1 VVLRQVLDQISK
13 RQLRMRKRSKYRP
26 KPVLSNPLGYVL
38 ESISPVAS
46 HTAFMLDLKIKNHG
60 AMNSLTKG
68 NATRNDIDTL
78 IAMVNVTEA
87 FARLGFGKD
96 YSDVVR
102 DGLQALRDLGK
113 RGVVS
118 GSFIL
123 KSSEMNA
130 LNSAMELH
138 DAQMDV
144 VTLKDM
150 DAAIA
155 LVREEYRLRKMTPIV
170 EKL

>member
-1 VVLRQVLDQISK
+1 
-13 RQLRMRKRSKYRP
+13 MRKRSKYRP
-26 KPVLSNPLGYVL
+26 KPVLLNPMGFVL

-60 AMNSLTKG
+60 AMETLTKG
-68 NATRNDIDTL
+68 MAKYADIDML
-78 IAMVNVTEA
+78 IAMVNMTEA

-102 DGLQALRDLGK
+102 DGLQALRDVGK
-113 RGVVS
+113 RGAVS
-118 GSFIL
+118 GSFVL
-123 KSSEMNA
+123 KAHEMNA
-130 LNSAMELH
+130 LNTVMELH

-150 DAAIA
+150 DKAIA
-155 LVREEYRLRKMTPIV
+155 LVREEYRLKKMTPIL
-170 EKL
+170 EKLT